1 MNAIGRVSQCSWVCS
16 SVSQTKTDSPKAP
29 ANDSITVMSTMTA
42 PTRARVM
49 ARTMMNTKANVASI
63 MMMMSLAE

>member
-1 MNAIGRVSQCSWVCS
+1 MQQEFPATSIH
-16 SVSQTKTDSPKAP
+16 SPKAP
-29 ANDSITVMSTMTA
+29 ANDSITVMNTMTA

-49 ARTMMNTKANVASI
+49 AEHVMMNTKANVASI

>member
-1 MNAIGRVSQCSWVCS
+1 M
-16 SVSQTKTDSPKAP
+16 KTDNPKAP
-29 ANDSITVMSTMTA
+29 AKDSITVMSTMTA